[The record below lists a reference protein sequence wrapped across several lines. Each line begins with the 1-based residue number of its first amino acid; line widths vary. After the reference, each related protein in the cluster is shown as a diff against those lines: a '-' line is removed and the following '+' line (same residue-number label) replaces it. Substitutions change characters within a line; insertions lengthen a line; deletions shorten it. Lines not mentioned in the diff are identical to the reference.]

1 MKTRMYSTPF
11 ILNGK
16 LDEIRRDTAKREAEK
31 ISYLKV
37 HAVNPNFHFD
47 DSDDWELVKHV
58 LENGDN
64 WTQTAKAMIPK
75 LSQFLKN
82 RYENLLDWADK
93 LCTDDSSHNFSK
105 MEKDSSKLYWDFLAC
120 LHGIK
125 QCKSLEK
132 QKVTF
137 ANQKYPNLRLKR
149 KFCFRKMSWQKAT
162 KKKEIKKT
170 KDIANSKISSFFTNH
185 KR

>member
-1 MKTRMYSTPF
+1 MYSTPF
-11 ILNGK
+11 ILNDK
-16 LDEIRRDTAKREAEK
+16 LDEIRRDRAKRENEK

-37 HAVNPNFHFD
+37 QAVNPNFHFD

-137 ANQKYPNLRLKR
+137 ANQKIPKS
-149 KFCFRKMSWQKAT
+149 KT
-162 KKKEIKKT
+162 KKKVLFSKDELT
-170 KDIANSKISSFFTNH
+170 KSYQKEGDQKNQ
-185 KR
+185 RYC